1 MKPLSNS
8 FRGRR
13 KTHLMKNKIFKYL
26 GVELYHVS
34 HTEKLVSALGAFLGI
49 LFILY
54 ISAYFV
60 SGTASY
66 LIVASM
72 GASAVL
78 LFAVPHGRLSQP
90 WSLIGGHLI
99 SAFIGVSCAKL
110 IPDTVLAASIAV
122 GLSVGVMYYLHCIH
136 PPGGATALSAVVGG
150 TEVQQMGFQ
159 FILTPVLINVLVILA
174 VAVCF
179 NYFLKWRRYPT
190 SQSQKPSAISN
201 QSSDSAP
208 AQPYGPITHEDFVY
222 ALSELE
228 SYIDISEND
237 LLNIYELVTKRHNK
251 TAINYQELIPGHFY
265 SNGAYGDIWSVRVIV
280 DWTDENDSGEEKLIY
295 KTVAGA
301 NRRSTGVISKNEFSR
316 WAKHEVIRDEEN
328 WHRVDKSIDE

>member
-1 MKPLSNS
+1 MKD
-8 FRGRR
+8 
-13 KTHLMKNKIFKYL
+13 KIFKYL

-49 LFILY
+49 LLILY
-54 ISAYFV
+54 TSTYFIS
-60 SGTASY
+60 GPASY

-90 WSLIGGHLI
+90 WSLLGGHLI
-99 SAFIGVSCAKL
+99 SALIGVSCAKL
-110 IPDTVLAASIAV
+110 IPDTAIAASAAV
-122 GLSVGVMYYLHCIH
+122 GFAVGVMYYLHCIH

-150 TEVQQMGFQ
+150 AEIQQMGYQ
-159 FILTPVLINVLVILA
+159 FLLTPVLINVLVILC

-179 NYFLKWRRYPT
+179 NYFLKWRRYPA
-190 SQSQKPSAISN
+190 SQSQKPAAISDA
-201 QSSDSAP
+201 SSDQNTEYA
-208 AQPYGPITHEDFVY
+208 YDPISHEDFVY
-222 ALSELE
+222 ALSEFE

-237 LLNIYELVTKRHNK
+237 LLSIYELVTKRHSK

-265 SNGAYGDIWSVRVIV
+265 SNGAYGDLWSVRAIV
-280 DWTDENDSGEEKLIY
+280 DWAEANDSGEEKLIY

-301 NRRSTGVISKNEFSR
+301 NRRNTGVLTKNEFSR
-316 WAKHEVIRDEEN
+316 WAKYEVVRDEEN
-328 WHRVDKSIDE
+328 WHRVEKSLDD